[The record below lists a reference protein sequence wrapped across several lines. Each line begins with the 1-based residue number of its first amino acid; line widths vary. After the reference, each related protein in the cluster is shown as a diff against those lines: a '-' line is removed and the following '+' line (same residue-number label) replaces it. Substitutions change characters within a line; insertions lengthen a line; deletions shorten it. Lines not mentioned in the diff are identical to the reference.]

1 MKILVFMGLLSVTVL
16 SAGGSANA
24 SESLNYRC
32 KLGNQF
38 VFIETIPEE
47 GRAILEDI
55 NGKTILVPDG
65 RGGYFNDEEEISF
78 ERAKAVPE
86 LWLGDVSHNCE
97 IAAPDS
103 IGQSQASNAVGKN
116 ETQLNLQ
123 GQSRGG
129 KLRAG
134 PGTNFAQV
142 GSLSEGT
149 WVTILKNSGVRM
161 DGYDWF
167 EVVADSGLRGFQWGG
182 IMCSNGSKIAGVYQ
196 ACGAQASA
204 QPATKVAQQLGSGWM
219 AFALAPGGA
228 FGHGAA
234 PTRAAAEQFAMQYCG
249 NNQCRIADATQARC
263 HALAVSPSSNGI
275 GAGDNEQAAMN
286 FAMGWCSNSGASGC
300 RIEYS
305 YCQ

>member
-1 MKILVFMGLLSVTVL
+1 MKTLVFMGLLSVTVL
-16 SAGGSANA
+16 CAGGSANA

-32 KLGNQF
+32 KFGNEF

-134 PGTNFAQV
+134 RQPFG
-142 GSLSEGT
+142 GELGHHPE
-149 WVTILKNSGVRM
+149 K
-161 DGYDWF
+161 
-167 EVVADSGLRGFQWGG
+167 QW
-182 IMCSNGSKIAGVYQ
+182 CSNGRLRLV
-196 ACGAQASA
+196 
-204 QPATKVAQQLGSGWM
+204 
-219 AFALAPGGA
+219 
-228 FGHGAA
+228 
-234 PTRAAAEQFAMQYCG
+234 
-249 NNQCRIADATQARC
+249 
-263 HALAVSPSSNGI
+263 
-275 GAGDNEQAAMN
+275 
-286 FAMGWCSNSGASGC
+286 
-300 RIEYS
+300 
-305 YCQ
+305 